1 MLCGAALILS
11 YVEALFPVTAVIP
24 VPGFKLG
31 LANVAVMLAFFRL
44 GVLDGVMISLVRV
57 VIVGMLFGSAAS
69 VIYSI
74 AGACAALVV
83 MGVVKLLFSRFI
95 SFYGIGILCAASHNA
110 AQCIAA
116 SVVLGSA
123 AVFGYLP
130 VLLIAAIVTG
140 ALTGM
145 MAALCSRIFCKVELL
160 R

>member
-1 MLCGAALILS
+1 MSLSRVKRLCADGMLCAAALILS

-44 GVLDGVMISLVRV
+44 GAIDGVMISIVRV

-74 AGACAALVV
+74 AGACAA
-83 MGVVKLLFSRFI
+83 
-95 SFYGIGILCAASHNA
+95 
-110 AQCIAA
+110 QCVAA
-116 SVVLGSA
+116 SVVLGSG

-130 VLLIAAIVTG
+130 VLLIASIVTG
-140 ALTGM
+140 TLTGM
-145 MAALCSRIFCKVELL
+145 TAALCSRIFYKVELL